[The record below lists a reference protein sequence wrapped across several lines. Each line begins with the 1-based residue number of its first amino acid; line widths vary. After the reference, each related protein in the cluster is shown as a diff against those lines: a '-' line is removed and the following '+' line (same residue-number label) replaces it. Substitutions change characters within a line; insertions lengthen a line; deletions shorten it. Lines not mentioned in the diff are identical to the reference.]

1 MFDRRG
7 LFCWITLP
15 LVIRSAE
22 SSSWRQWRMAVVWL
36 SLSRTQNFYSR
47 YHVKKFMYIFSIFR
61 RLNLLSRS
69 YPICVFSH
77 SIHNPKLFI
86 KVFINQL
93 SNEYLLKNVV
103 SKLQWCVHT
112 NWMTPINRALWK
124 IMCALIIAYMR
135 VHSLNNKYPMLIFEL
150 ILQFNRFQL
159 CDLNINHKFYIQN
172 ICRMLI

>member
-22 SSSWRQWRMAVVWL
+22 SSLWRQWRMAVVWL

-69 YPICVFSH
+69 YRICVFSH
-77 SIHNPKLFI
+77 SIHNQKLFI

-135 VHSLNNKYPMLIFEL
+135 VHPLNDKYPMLIFEL